1 MFANNCAFS
10 VPQINSWQELEA
22 EVSALKAQ
30 LEEVNANGST
40 GAPVAS
46 SADGGSYEFPATN
59 KAMSEKIAA
68 YQAFV
73 AKYVVKSSM
82 EKVRAVNDAENKIR
96 VSYEEKV
103 AQLTAAGPK
112 WRSCS

>member
-1 MFANNCAFS
+1 
-10 VPQINSWQELEA
+10 
-22 EVSALKAQ
+22 
-30 LEEVNANGST
+30 
-40 GAPVAS
+40 
-46 SADGGSYEFPATN
+46 
-59 KAMSEKIAA
+59 MSEKIAA

-112 WRSCS
+112 